1 MEGTLHNSS
10 IDPGIGIHK
19 EQALP
24 SLTPAFPV
32 AAFKR
37 GCSMSHFTR
46 PLLLAGLALMIV
58 ATVADAQERPD
69 STGFYAVAR
78 GGGSITPKQ
87 KLDLDEISSSFPKD
101 GKYKVGITGQIGG
114 GYDFGGFRLEQS
126 AVYFGNDLKSSD
138 FGTTGFQGDGR
149 TRALGMSI
157 AGYLDIPITTMIVP
171 YIGAGGGAARV
182 ETRLSGGNSLTGTNI
197 NVDGKDWGLMWHV
210 DTGVGLRL
218 SPQLVLEVGARY
230 SQISGLKYAAAGTGL
245 NGNFEPELSN
255 LSGTVGIRYHF

>member
-1 MEGTLHNSS
+1 MEGPLHNSS
-10 IDPGIGIHK
+10 IDPGIGIHT
-19 EQALP
+19 ERAFP
-24 SLTPAFPV
+24 SLTPAFPA

-37 GCSMSHFTR
+37 GCSMSYLTR
-46 PLLLAGLALMIV
+46 PLLLAGLALMVV
-58 ATVADAQERPD
+58 AGVADAQQRPD
-69 STGFYAVAR
+69 STGFYAAVR

-101 GKYKVGITGQIGG
+101 GKYKVGVTGQIGG

-138 FGTTGFQGDGR
+138 FGTAGFRGDGR

-157 AGYLDIPITTMIVP
+157 AGYLDIPVTDMIVP

-182 ETRLSGGNSLTGTNI
+182 ETRLSGANSLTRTNI
-197 NVDGKDWGLMWHV
+197 SVDGKDWGLMWHM
-210 DTGVGLRL
+210 DAGVGLRL

-230 SQISGLKYAAAGTGL
+230 SQISGLKYAAAGVGL